1 MSIPVDPSQLETELV
16 QFGYSAFLLT
26 VRDDQT
32 SHVAHMT
39 FRFEND
45 NIYCPISNTAARNVE
60 KRSKVVVLWPPYE
73 TDGYSMILDAE
84 CVVEG
89 DELRVTPKSGVLH
102 RPAAPETPNEL
113 DCGNDCAPLG
123 A

>member
-39 FRFEND
+39 FRFKND
-45 NIYCPISNTAARNVE
+45 NIYCPISKTAARNVV

-73 TDGYSMILDAE
+73 TDGYSMILDGE

-89 DELRVTPKSGVLH
+89 DELKVTPKSGVLH
-102 RPAAPETPNEL
+102 RPAAPETPNGL